1 MRLARYILGIMLC
14 VSLGLGMLHVLFPL
28 PVAQLHP
35 SLSTVVVDHKDEMLR
50 AFLAPDEMWRI
61 PVADADVSATLRD
74 AIVTYEDRRFYRH
87 PGVDPLAIGR
97 ALIVN
102 IQARS
107 VVQGGS
113 TLTMQ
118 VARLMQP
125 KSRTLGNKLI
135 EAFRALQL
143 EWTYSKAE
151 ILDFYFNLAPY
162 GGNIVGVGA
171 ASRFYFDKDP
181 SQLSLGEA
189 ALLAAIPNNPNRYRP
204 DLHPVA
210 ARQAREKVLR
220 LLHAN
225 NRITNEAL
233 THALT
238 EPLPRQRFDLPFT
251 APHLAV
257 HAAHRSKNAARL
269 VTTLDAKTQ
278 RLAEQMLQDH
288 LQRWL
293 LQGITNG
300 AVVIIENETRAVRAL
315 VGSRAFFDTKN
326 EGQVNGALAPRS
338 PGSALKPFIYAL
350 AMDRGL
356 IAPESQLYDIP
367 VDYAGYRPQ
376 NYDRQY
382 HGVVSAEQALI
393 RSLNVPAVN
402 LSAKLGPTDLYDFLK
417 AGGISTLTEAADHY
431 GLALILGGGEVNL
444 LELTNLYAAFAD
456 KGQYRPY
463 RLFESD
469 PIREPKALLNPGV
482 SYLITETLSQL
493 KRPDL
498 PAVWEWS
505 VDMPK
510 VAWKTGTS
518 YGHRDAWSIGY
529 TPRYTVGVWIG
540 NFDGKGV
547 PNLVGAEVA
556 APLLFNLFTA
566 LERHTNRSWFV
577 QPPTLE
583 RRHICTLSGQPA
595 TPFCPST
602 RSALYVPG
610 VTPHQPCTHHAL
622 ILVDRNEGYR
632 LCSHCKHGRPHRTQV
647 VEKWP
652 ASIGSWLQAN
662 GYPIPQLPVHHPQCT
677 RVAVGEPPVIRSPQP
692 NTTYRLRTGIDPS
705 YQQIRLE
712 ASVANDTETLYWFA
726 NGELLTSGP
735 PSQPVFFTPS
745 VGQHTLLCM
754 DGEGRSSD
762 VVITVE

>member
-1 MRLARYILGIMLC
+1 MEDRN
-14 VSLGLGMLHVLFPL
+14 S
-28 PVAQLHP
+28 
-35 SLSTVVVDHKDEMLR
+35 EMLR

-61 PVADADVSATLRD
+61 PVSDTEVSPILRN
-74 AIVTYEDRRFYRH
+74 AIVTYEDRRFYMH

-97 ALIVN
+97 AFIANL
-102 IQARS
+102 QAGE

-118 VARLMQP
+118 VARLMLP
-125 KSRTLGNKLI
+125 KSRTLGNKLV

-171 ASRFYFDKDP
+171 AARFYFDKDP

-204 DLHPVA
+204 DLRPES
-210 ARQAREKVLR
+210 ARDAREKVLR
-220 LLHAN
+220 LLNAHE
-225 NRITNEAL
+225 RITDDAL
-233 THALT
+233 THALS
-238 EPLPRQRFDLPFT
+238 EPLPRQRFDLPFL

-257 HAAHRSKNAARL
+257 RVAQRSKNAARL
-269 VTTLDAKTQ
+269 TTTLDATTQ
-278 RLAEQMLQDH
+278 RLAEQMLDAH
-288 LQRWL
+288 LQPWL
-293 LQGITNG
+293 PQGITNG

-315 VGSRAFFDTKN
+315 VGSRAFFDAKH
-326 EGQVNGALAPRS
+326 EGQVSGAFAPRS

-356 IAPESQLYDIP
+356 IALESQLYDIP
-367 VDYAGYRPQ
+367 VDYAGYRPE
-376 NYDRQY
+376 NFDRQY

-402 LSAKLGPTDLYDFLK
+402 LSAKLGPTDLYDFLQ
-417 AGGISTLTEAADHY
+417 AGGITTLTEAANHY

-456 KGQYRPY
+456 EGQHRPY
-463 RLFESD
+463 RLFEAD
-469 PIREPKALLNPGV
+469 PVAEPKPLMHPGV

-493 KRPDL
+493 RRPDL

-547 PNLVGAEVA
+547 PNLVGAEAA

-566 LERHTNRSWFV
+566 LERHTDRSWFV
-577 QPPTLE
+577 QPSSLE
-583 RRHICTLSGQPA
+583 PRRICTLSGQPA

-602 RSALYVPG
+602 RNVLHIPG
-610 VTPHQPCTHHAL
+610 VSPHQPCAHHAL
-622 ILVDRNEGYR
+622 ILVDQKEGYR
-632 LCSHCKHGRPHRTQV
+632 LCSHCRQGRSHRTQV

-652 ASIGSWLQAN
+652 ATIGSWLQAN
-662 GYPIPQLPVHHPQCT
+662 GYPIPQIPAHHPQCT
-677 RVAVGEPPVIRSPQP
+677 HIAVGEPPVIRSPQP
-692 NTTYRLRTGIDPS
+692 NTTYRLRRGIDPS

-726 NGELLTSGP
+726 NGELLASGP
-735 PSQPVFFTPS
+735 PSQPVFFTPK

-754 DGEGRSSD
+754 DSEGRSSE
-762 VVITVE
+762 VTITVE